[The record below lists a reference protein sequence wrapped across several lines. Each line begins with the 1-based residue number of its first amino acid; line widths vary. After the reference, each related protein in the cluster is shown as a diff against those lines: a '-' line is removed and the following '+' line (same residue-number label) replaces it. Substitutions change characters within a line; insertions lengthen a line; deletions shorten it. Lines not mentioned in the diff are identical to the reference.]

1 MNTINVIAKFTL
13 WNLPSL
19 LIAPDDKDDQWDRYA
34 HPTGDHKGVF
44 EFKDSAGDLELV
56 VNHEW
61 SVTVKVSG
69 KVSEDVIRKTNA
81 HNTEHQEA
89 VASFFIRGFTLLNHF
104 LLRYRF
110 NTFNHR
116 THPIKWHV
124 RLAGENSQLESK
136 FVVETFIKWRT
147 SWEIESDDQI
157 DLLAA
162 MNFKMVLEQGESWA
176 SDGYSVAVLDKTHDE
191 VSKIIG
197 GDPGNESKG
206 PISTDEPAYELAM
219 DLLMQAQEMIFNE
232 QKQRKAERS
241 ATVCSALITTNA
253 ACEVFVKGFV
263 KAYGTSLHRF
273 LVRQRSV
280 SIHNLLHKV
289 LADIPS
295 FGMSLKSFNPEL
307 MHNIFLLSQAR
318 NAAVH
323 RGKPEITIV
332 QNVEEIKDIDDYR
345 ERLTSKKKEIICP
358 ITGWMIH
365 SETARSLCYGD
376 VEGNFGSFV
385 WDVLALI
392 CWLRVMVGDE
402 WLKPAVKD
410 YWDRQSKLP
419 VGVRE
424 TEILERT
431 LALKKAGKL

>member
-1 MNTINVIAKFTL
+1 M
-13 WNLPSL
+13 
-19 LIAPDDKDDQWDRYA
+19 APDAQNDQWDKYA
-34 HPTGDHKGVF
+34 HPTEDYKAIF

-56 VNHEW
+56 VNHERAV
-61 SVTVKVSG
+61 SVKVGG

-81 HNTEHQEA
+81 HNKDHQEA
-89 VASFFIRGFTLLNHF
+89 VASFFVRAFTLLNHF

-116 THPIKWHV
+116 THPVKWQV
-124 RLAGENSQLESK
+124 RLAGENPQLESK
-136 FVVETFIKWRT
+136 FVVEIPIKWKL
-147 SWEIESDDQI
+147 SWEIESDDEI

-162 MNFKMVLEQGESWA
+162 MNFKMDLEQGESWA
-176 SDGYSVAVLDKTHDE
+176 AYGYSVAILDKTYDE
-191 VSKIIG
+191 VSKIVG
-197 GDPGNESKG
+197 GDPSDESKVA
-206 PISTDEPAYELAM
+206 ISADEPAYEIAM
-219 DLLMQAQEMIFNE
+219 DLLMQAQEMILNE
-232 QKQRKAERS
+232 EKQRKAERS
-241 ATVCSALITTNA
+241 ATVCSALITTAA

-273 LVRQRSV
+273 LVKQRSV
-280 SIHNLLHKV
+280 SIDNLLHKV

-295 FGMSLKSFNPEL
+295 IGRSLKTFNPEL

-332 QNVEEIKDIDDYR
+332 QNVEEIEDIDDYT
-345 ERLTSKKKEIICP
+345 ERLTSKKKNIICP

-365 SETARSLCYGD
+365 SEMTKPLWYCD
-376 VEGNFGSFV
+376 FEGNFGSFV

-392 CWLRVMVGDE
+392 CWLRVMVGGQ

-410 YWDRQSKLP
+410 YWDRQSNLP

-431 LALKKAGKL
+431 LALKKAGRL